1 MKDKDSEILIEII
14 ETAKPLLEL
23 ILSKYL
29 VNSKNL
35 NKKQKKHIRNK
46 PYVWGYINTLV
57 DSISKSHIKDQLTN
71 RHLSLLASHQIY
83 SAIFL
88 VDNETAKN
96 EYAIIFENIKKD
108 ELIKKEFA
116 DGISDCEFDLEKMK
130 VREPNKLSP
139 LNGLTQYLLKRYEEI
154 NEK

>member
-1 MKDKDSEILIEII
+1 MKQL
-14 ETAKPLLEL
+14 KPLLEL
-23 ILSKYL
+23 ILSRYL
-29 VNSKNL
+29 VVDKRLNEKQKNL
-35 NKKQKKHIRNK
+35 LKK

-71 RHLSLLASHQIY
+71 RQLLLLASHQIY

-88 VDNETAKN
+88 LDNETAKN

-139 LNGLTQYLLKRYEEI
+139 LNGLNQYLLKKYEEI

>member
-1 MKDKDSEILIEII
+1 MKDKDSEILIKIC

-23 ILSKYL
+23 ILSRYL
-29 VNSKNL
+29 VVDKRL
-35 NKKQKKHIRNK
+35 NEKQKKLIRKK

-71 RHLSLLASHQIY
+71 RQLLLLASHQIY

-116 DGISDCEFDLEKMK
+116 DGISDCEYDLEKMK

-139 LNGLTQYLLKRYEEI
+139 LNGLNQYLLKKYEEI

>member
-83 SAIFL
+83 EL
-88 VDNETAKN
+88 NKN
-96 EYAIIFENIKKD
+96 E
-108 ELIKKEFA
+108 FA
-116 DGISDCEFDLEKMK
+116 HGISECEFDLEKMK
-130 VREPNKLSP
+130 VKEPNKLPP
-139 LNGLTQYLLKRYEEI
+139 LNGLNVYLLKKYKEI
-154 NEK
+154 NEI